1 MIPHAAAIATIIE
14 FTHRASTGIAFFAV
28 LFLAIWAY
36 RAFPKG
42 RVRNAGLASLILI
55 VTEAL
60 LGAGLVLFRY
70 TGEDASLGRAVY
82 LSAHL
87 INTLLMLSAI
97 ALAAWWGGGRGPVK
111 LAGATAK
118 LTGIALFA
126 ALAIAVTGSINAL
139 SDTLFPATSLLAG
152 WEADFSAGSNW
163 LIRLRIWHPVIAVL
177 AGGAIAMIAL
187 AIRGMTIR
195 PKARQLGSIVA
206 GLVGLQLGAGLLNVW
221 LLAPVWMQLV
231 HLLLADLV
239 WISLVLFSAAALEQD
254 S

>member
-1 MIPHAAAIATIIE
+1 M
-14 FTHRASTGIAFFAV
+14 
-28 LFLAIWAY
+28 
-36 RAFPKG
+36 
-42 RVRNAGLASLILI
+42 
-55 VTEAL
+55 
-60 LGAGLVLFRY
+60 
-70 TGEDASLGRAVY
+70 
-82 LSAHL
+82 
-87 INTLLMLSAI
+87 
-97 ALAAWWGGGRGPVK
+97 
-111 LAGATAK
+111 
-118 LTGIALFA
+118 
-126 ALAIAVTGSINAL
+126 
-139 SDTLFPATSLLAG
+139 
-152 WEADFSAGSNW
+152 
-163 LIRLRIWHPVIAVL
+163 IAVL